1 MVTEPKYLKSTICL
15 TAYYG
20 EFKVVDQKKL
30 QKAEAKL
37 KAKQEKREEKEDR
50 KTPTN
55 IEMDGATASQSANRR
70 EAKLEASGT
79 NKSRDIKIEN
89 FDLAYGE
96 SEMDGATASQS
107 ANRRE
112 AKLEASGTNK
122 SRDIKIE
129 NFDLA
134 YGERFVRYAS
144 V

>member
-1 MVTEPKYLKSTICL
+1 MADTNGCSSSQLSEIFLRKKFPLIDNDLLVYITDEEADDITSIWIAKQSDNT
-15 TAYYG
+15 
-20 EFKVVDQKKL
+20 VVDQKKL

-96 SEMDGATASQS
+96 
-107 ANRRE
+107 
-112 AKLEASGTNK
+112 
-122 SRDIKIE
+122 
-129 NFDLA
+129 
-134 YGERFVRYAS
+134 RFVRYAS